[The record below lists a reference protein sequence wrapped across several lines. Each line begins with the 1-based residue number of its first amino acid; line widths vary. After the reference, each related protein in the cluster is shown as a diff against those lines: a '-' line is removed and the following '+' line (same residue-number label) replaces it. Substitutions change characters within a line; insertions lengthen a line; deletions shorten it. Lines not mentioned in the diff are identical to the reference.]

1 MLLSAFSED
10 SFTSIIREIIVF
22 VPGAWVFFYAYI
34 VVGVL
39 VLLNLMAAIIV
50 ENAVETSRNDS
61 DQKMLEKEQIQSQH
75 FKELQV
81 LFIMMDT
88 DKSGLNS
95 SDTSRTT
102 RAAPAGIMLSCA
114 MSCWDSDCW
123 ELFTLLDVLQTG
135 EIPIDHFFT
144 SLRRSKQTATSRDLL
159 WVQRRIEMLSR
170 QMAGETTSRTY
181 SKSLGSIGLGPCN
194 ISIP

>member
-88 DKSGLNS
+88 DKSGCS
-95 SDTSRTT
+95 S
-102 RAAPAGIMLSCA
+102 
-114 MSCWDSDCW
+114 
-123 ELFTLLDVLQTG
+123 
-135 EIPIDHFFT
+135 
-144 SLRRSKQTATSRDLL
+144 
-159 WVQRRIEMLSR
+159 
-170 QMAGETTSRTY
+170 
-181 SKSLGSIGLGPCN
+181 
-194 ISIP
+194 

>member
-1 MLLSAFSED
+1 
-10 SFTSIIREIIVF
+10 
-22 VPGAWVFFYAYI
+22 
-34 VVGVL
+34 
-39 VLLNLMAAIIV
+39 
-50 ENAVETSRNDS
+50 
-61 DQKMLEKEQIQSQH
+61 
-75 FKELQV
+75 
-81 LFIMMDT
+81 
-88 DKSGLNS
+88 
-95 SDTSRTT
+95 
-102 RAAPAGIMLSCA
+102 